1 LCNTKLIITILM
13 SYDKKIN
20 EDDLKVLHLVYN
32 NPKISQRGI
41 SEQMGFSLGKVNY
54 CIKALT
60 EVGFIKCKSF
70 LNHKNKLGYLY
81 ILTPK
86 GLNKKTA
93 LTKRFLQNKQLEYE
107 KLYNYFHEQ

>member
-1 LCNTKLIITILM
+1 M
-13 SYDKKIN
+13 SNEKKIN
-20 EDDLKVLHLVYN
+20 EDDLKVLHLVHN
-32 NPKISQRGI
+32 NPDISQRGI
-41 SEQMGFSLGKVNY
+41 ADQMGFSLGKVNY

-70 LNHKNKLGYLY
+70 LNHKNKSGYLY

-86 GLNKKTA
+86 GLSEKTA
-93 LTKRFLQNKQLEYE
+93 LTKRFLQKKQLEYE

>member
-1 LCNTKLIITILM
+1 M
-13 SYDKKIN
+13 SKENKIN
-20 EDDLKVLHLVYN
+20 EDDLKVLHLVHT
-32 NPKISQRGI
+32 NPEISQRGI
-41 SEQMGFSLGKVNY
+41 AKKMGFSLGKVNY

-86 GLNKKTA
+86 GLNEKTA
-93 LTKRFLQNKQLEYE
+93 LTKRFLQKKQLEYE
-107 KLYNYFHEQ
+107 KLYNYFHEK

>member
-1 LCNTKLIITILM
+1 M
-13 SYDKKIN
+13 SNNKKIN
-20 EDDLKVLHLVYN
+20 EDDLKVLHLVHN

-41 SEQMGFSLGKVNY
+41 AEQMGFSLGKVNY

-70 LNHKNKLGYLY
+70 LNHKNKSGYLY

-86 GLNKKTA
+86 GLSEKTA
-93 LTKRFLQNKQLEYE
+93 LTRRFLQKKQLEYE

>member
-1 LCNTKLIITILM
+1 M
-13 SYDKKIN
+13 SNNKKIN
-20 EDDLKVLHLVYN
+20 EDDLKVLHLVHN
-32 NPKISQRGI
+32 NPEISQRGI
-41 SEQMGFSLGKVNY
+41 AEQMGFSLGKVNY

-86 GLNKKTA
+86 GLNEKTA
-93 LTKRFLQNKQLEYE
+93 LTKRFLQKKQLEYE
-107 KLYNYFHEQ
+107 KLYNYFHEK